1 MLLMIGCMSFLIM
14 LINDLNQIYLH
25 WNIGKYAFGIG
36 CALLA
41 GVTGL
46 LIYRAVSEHNTITWI
61 QWIFMMIC
69 LLFFML
75 LIYTLFFA
83 LPFEGT
89 YVEQEKLKV
98 YDQGVY
104 ALCRHPGI
112 LWFFGF
118 YIFLAAA
125 LASIELGLAA
135 ILFSTMNLLYAW
147 IQDKLI
153 FPRTLSGYE
162 AYQQKVPFLIP
173 DKASFM
179 ESLHK

>member
-1 MLLMIGCMSFLIM
+1 MI
-14 LINDLNQIYLH
+14 
-25 WNIGKYAFGIG
+25 
-36 CALLA
+36 
-41 GVTGL
+41 
-46 LIYRAVSEHNTITWI
+46 
-61 QWIFMMIC
+61 IC
-69 LLFFML
+69 LLFFL
-75 LIYTLFFA
+75 SLIYTLFFA

-162 AYQQKVPFLIP
+162 AYQKKVPFLIP
-173 DKASFM
+173 DKASFI

>member
-1 MLLMIGCMSFLIM
+1 MLLMIGCISFVIM
-14 LINDLNQIYLH
+14 LINDLNQVYFHLE
-25 WNIGKYAFGIG
+25 IGKWAFGIG
-36 CALLA
+36 CILLA
-41 GVTGL
+41 IVTGV
-46 LIYRAVSEHNTITWI
+46 LIYQAIKEVVSIMTI
-61 QWIFMMIC
+61 QWVFMAAG
-69 LLFFML
+69 LLFFVL

-83 LPFEGT
+83 LPFDGT
-89 YVEQEKLKV
+89 YIDQDRLQV

-118 YIFLAAA
+118 YVCLAAA
-125 LASIELGLAA
+125 LASYELSIAA
-135 ILFSTMNLLYAW
+135 ICFSIMNLAYAW

-162 AYQQKVPFLIP
+162 EYQKKVPFLIP
-173 DKASFM
+173 DKASIK